1 MKQTTINR
9 FREWAH
15 GKDDSEVFSAG
26 TDSWTKAD
34 FEAAFLGGKPKK
46 AAKQLNIDVKVN
58 EDADVERTFDPG
70 HIEESGD

>member
-9 FREWAH
+9 FREWAA

-26 TDSWTKAD
+26 TDSWTKHD
-34 FEAAFLGGKPKK
+34 FEVNFLGVKPRKT
-46 AAKQLNIDVKVN
+46 AKQLNIDIKVT

-70 HIEESGD
+70 HIEESGE